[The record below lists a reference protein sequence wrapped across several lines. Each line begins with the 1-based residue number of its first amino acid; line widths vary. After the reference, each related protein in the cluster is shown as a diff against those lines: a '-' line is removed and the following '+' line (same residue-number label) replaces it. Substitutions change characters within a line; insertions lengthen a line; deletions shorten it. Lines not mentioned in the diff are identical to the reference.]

1 MLRLALSIFAL
12 LIFAL
17 LLLQVAVSTIPYLTP
32 HPVKSQQRTLKGF

>member
-12 LIFAL
+12 LIFTI

-32 HPVKSQQRTLKGF
+32 QPVKSQQRTLKGF